1 MRAPRLFSALAS
13 ACSGPACSGRPG
25 NLQLV
30 ARSLCC
36 VGTLVCRSIVR
47 SQLLALV
54 NRYEKSTNGGGTK
67 LWAPTAQTFPRGLA
81 WLHSQTGFHWELH
94 NRYWSSDCDYATQN
108 NGSYDFF
115 IPGSNCSDPLGN
127 LDVVDWQD
135 KQCSRP
141 GQFSLPQV
149 RILSMYALKCA
160 RHTQYTTATGGG
172 GGGVCVCVCVW
183 LRATAPRCLKR

>member
-1 MRAPRLFSALAS
+1 MS
-13 ACSGPACSGRPG
+13 
-25 NLQLV
+25 
-30 ARSLCC
+30 
-36 VGTLVCRSIVR
+36 T
-47 SQLLALV
+47 LV

-81 WLHSQTGFHWELH
+81 WLHSQTGFHWQLH

-172 GGGVCVCVCVW
+172 VCVCVAQGNSTA
-183 LRATAPRCLKR
+183 LFEALMRNATSWGGVTYEQDWYVPS